1 MRRLP
6 TLTWVRFCL
15 DTSVL
20 VGPGYRDVVHEA
32 GHHEHD
38 LHRQVSHLHRSDV
51 VPVWDRKASLSPVCL
66 QTNQLVFPPPEQL
79 PVSMELGWL
88 VSVEPPRW
96 AVNTLTVHLLFSF
109 LVHKGLTVWP
119 QIRKC
124 PNPNLWKRCWRSAW
138 GIFPT
143 FPLTTSIFNAFFL
156 VWICLCGLTL
166 SNFSFPAGFRT
177 ISVLWTS
184 SLPPSQH
191 SSQLNP
197 TVFTNTE
204 MRALVSPLK
213 CWRFYLPSPL
223 VIHLTN
229 KHEAERQPSE
239 NLIREQW
246 ITLYL

>member
-51 VPVWDRKASLSPVCL
+51 LPVWDRKASLSPVCL
-66 QTNQLVFPPPEQL
+66 QTNQLVFSPPEQL

-88 VSVEPPRW
+88 VSVEAHRW
-96 AVNTLTVHLLFSF
+96 AVITLTVHLLFSF

-119 QIRKC
+119 QIKKC

-143 FPLTTSIFNAFFL
+143 FPLMTSTVYLMLFFL
-156 VWICLCGLTL
+156 CG
-166 SNFSFPAGFRT
+166 FV
-177 ISVLWTS
+177 SVDW
-184 SLPPSQH
+184 
-191 SSQLNP
+191 
-197 TVFTNTE
+197 
-204 MRALVSPLK
+204 
-213 CWRFYLPSPL
+213 
-223 VIHLTN
+223 
-229 KHEAERQPSE
+229 
-239 NLIREQW
+239 
-246 ITLYL
+246 LYLISPFLQAFVPSAYCGHRPSHLLSTHPSWTQQYLQIRKWELL